1 MRRRQLMRPLI
12 VFVLLCGC
20 GFTPISGRAADLQMT
35 PPQKKEFTLISHYHY
50 RERAYTPE
58 VVLTRVQEDPAVPP
72 NFAEQE
78 LISQFSAI
86 DALDFDW
93 WLKTWDDASQEKI
106 HDRMLA
112 TNTTDKDWKTQWSAK
127 AGKMR
132 VTLTR
137 WLLTGEYV
145 ILVYRITPQEQLA
158 VIEKKPAAKPN
169 MQSPSGTVVEAA
181 TAFHLWNGRWHATL
195 DLEADPVMLH
205 FADSKHVFE
214 QVVRP

>member
-1 MRRRQLMRPLI
+1 MTVPAIARKISSILLGWICLSAPL
-12 VFVLLCGC
+12 
-20 GFTPISGRAADLQMT
+20 FTRAAELPRST
-35 PPQKKEFTLISHYHY
+35 PAQKKEFTLTSHYRY
-50 RERAYTPE
+50 LERAYAPA
-58 VVLTRVQEDPAVPP
+58 VILTRVQEEPTVPP

-78 LISQFSAI
+78 LISQFSAL

-106 HDRMLA
+106 RDRMA
-112 TNTTDKDWKTQWSAK
+112 ADKTTEKDWKNLWQPK

-132 VTLTR
+132 VSLTR

-145 ILVYRITPQEQLA
+145 ILVYRITPIEQITP
-158 VIEKKPAAKPN
+158 VPAK
-169 MQSPSGTVVEAA
+169 QVSQTTVSETA

-205 FADSKHVFE
+205 FADTKNVFE